1 VSWRCTPGAVARSTL
16 RVMSVIEGGTVPV
29 TTVSRWTGREAK
41 LLREAMRLSVRDFA
55 ARLGV
60 GVRTVNKWEAR
71 QAGITPLPYMQEVLD
86 TALARASDEGKARF
100 AASTRA
106 EVREHETAHLSGPPV
121 RGAMLPVV
129 VNGRLVLVPFNADA
143 ARDELHRRVD
153 SLVTDERSVVWR
165 SVSG

>member
-1 VSWRCTPGAVARSTL
+1 
-16 RVMSVIEGGTVPV
+16 
-29 TTVSRWTGREAK
+29 
-41 LLREAMRLSVRDFA
+41 
-55 ARLGV
+55 
-60 GVRTVNKWEAR
+60 
-71 QAGITPLPYMQEVLD
+71 MQEVLD
-86 TALARASDEGKARF
+86 TALVRASDEAKVRF

-106 EVREHETAHLSGPPV
+106 EVREHETAQLSGPAV